1 MPQENVP
8 NKEGLQESAE
18 KLYDELTAKPGEQ
31 PQESTPATEQ
41 VETQPEGESDSLK
54 TPSKVETAIPTE
66 KETELGPVPYAKFS
80 EMAKKHREANELLK
94 AKEAEAQRYS
104 KLLDDP
110 EVYAK
115 WLKQQGYSDEHIK
128 QAMREKGY
136 QAPQKEAE
144 KNNQAQAIA
153 QRACAKLGW
162 DITRLNDEQKAYI
175 NDSVN
180 LTMAVIEESVR
191 PMLDQR
197 FGPIEEMSQEMQAHK
212 QFNADEIAVKKLAEE
227 EFKGTDWETVI
238 KPAISQYLAK
248 LDESDPKR
256 TIKLSYE
263 DIYYRA
269 TRPLLRELNETK
281 GRQEVRNVNK
291 SNARPLGTGVSSKTA
306 EPSGKGRSAREE
318 AEAFLESRNIR

>member
-1 MPQENVP
+1 MSDNVP

-41 VETQPEGESDSLK
+41 EAPQTVDGSDPAK
-54 TPSKVETAIPTE
+54 TPSTPETSGNKVDKGFADHPAWIERE
-66 KETELGPVPYAKFS
+66 NKYKEAK
-80 EMAKKHREANELLK
+80 ELLK
-94 AKEAEAQRYS
+94 AKEAEAERYS

-115 WLKQQGYSDEHIK
+115 WLKQQGYSEAHVA
-128 QAMREKGY
+128 QALREKGY
-136 QAPQKEAE
+136 QAPQKETE

-212 QFNADEIAVKKLAEE
+212 QFNADEIAVKKLASE
-227 EFKGTDWETVI
+227 EFKDVDWEAVI
-238 KPAISQYLAK
+238 KPAITKYLAD
-248 LDESDPKR
+248 LDEKDPKR

-306 EPSGKGRSAREE
+306 EPFGKGRSAREE
-318 AEAFLESRNIR
+318 AEAFLESRNVR